1 MIESEKIV
9 KLRDEVL
16 EKDQKIAELQRE
28 LHLKVSESNSTEQIR
43 KQSQTLCTD
52 YPVVLELKQQLEK
65 KDEEIG
71 KLQIELKK
79 SVLAESY
86 EDLKRTTAIVS
97 KAVVERENEIKRL
110 SKLIAEM
117 KKENEVGD

>member
-9 KLRDEVL
+9 KLREEVL